1 MLDEPFVIEDIPHAA
16 HGVIGRFEVN
26 GQEVVFDGHGEGQ
39 QFLEVGSLLG
49 DPLIDWQQSQSPLL
63 GTPVARFQHMLKR
76 VDEKD
81 IDLMIE
87 ESKEQENEADTTT
100 NATDSGA
107 PLLAEPLADE
117 CTIDDFVKVDLRVA
131 RVIEASDVP
140 EANKLL
146 KLTLSLG
153 GEETRTVFAGI
164 KQAYQPESLVGQ
176 LVIMV
181 ANLKP
186 RKMKFGV
193 SEGMILAAGLG
204 EKEVFMLTP

>member
-1 MLDEPFVIEDIPHAA
+1 AP
-16 HGVIGRFEVN
+16 G
-26 GQEVVFDGHGEGQ
+26 
-39 QFLEVGSLLG
+39 
-49 DPLIDWQQSQSPLL
+49 
-63 GTPVARFQHMLKR
+63 
-76 VDEKD
+76 
-81 IDLMIE
+81 
-87 ESKEQENEADTTT
+87 
-100 NATDSGA
+100 TDSGE

-117 CTIDDFVKVDLRVA
+117 CTIDDFTSVDLRVA
-131 RVIEASDVP
+131 RVIEAADVP

-164 KQAYQPESLVGQ
+164 KKAYQPEVLVGQ

-204 EKEVFMLTP
+204 EKEVFMLTAHEGASPGQRIH

>member
-1 MLDEPFVIEDIPHAA
+1 MSTRFTAA
-16 HGVIGRFEVN
+16 
-26 GQEVVFDGHGEGQ
+26 
-39 QFLEVGSLLG
+39 
-49 DPLIDWQQSQSPLL
+49 
-63 GTPVARFQHMLKR
+63 
-76 VDEKD
+76 
-81 IDLMIE
+81 
-87 ESKEQENEADTTT
+87 
-100 NATDSGA
+100 
-107 PLLAEPLADE
+107 
-117 CTIDDFVKVDLRVA
+117 
-131 RVIEASDVP
+131 DVP

-164 KQAYQPESLVGQ
+164 KKAYQPEALVGQ

-204 EKEVFMLTP
+204 EKEVFMLTAHEGASPGQRIH

>member
-1 MLDEPFVIEDIPHAA
+1 MALNLYRQLAIYLSPVLPQLAEK
-16 HGVIGRFEVN
+16 
-26 GQEVVFDGHGEGQ
+26 
-39 QFLEVGSLLG
+39 VGGLLG
-49 DPLIDWQQSQSPLL
+49 DPLVDWQQAQSPLL
-63 GTPVARFQHMLKR
+63 GTSVARFQHMLKR

-81 IDLMIE
+81 VKLMIE
-87 ESKEQENEADTTT
+87 ESKEREEESTSTAHG
-100 NATDSGA
+100 TDSGE

-117 CTIDDFVKVDLRVA
+117 CTIDDFTSVDLRVA
-131 RVIEASDVP
+131 RVIEAADVP

-164 KQAYQPESLVGQ
+164 KKAYQPEALVGQ

-204 EKEVFMLTP
+204 EKEVFMLTAHEGASPGQRIH